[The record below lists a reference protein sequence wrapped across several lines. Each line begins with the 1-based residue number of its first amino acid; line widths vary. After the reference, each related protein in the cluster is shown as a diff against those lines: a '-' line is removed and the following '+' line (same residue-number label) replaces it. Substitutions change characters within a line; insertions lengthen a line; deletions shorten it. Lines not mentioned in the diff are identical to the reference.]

1 MLGSGVFS
9 SPPESLVSKNFIV
22 FITKFG
28 PQLSDSNQVIMHN
41 LKPIMGT
48 DGREGEGEVD
58 NSHHLLT
65 PTKFW
70 ENSRKISREGIEILI
85 P

>member
-28 PQLSDSNQVIMHN
+28 PQLSDSNQVIMHA
-41 LKPIMGT
+41 I
-48 DGREGEGEVD
+48 
-58 NSHHLLT
+58 
-65 PTKFW
+65 KF
-70 ENSRKISREGIEILI
+70 K
-85 P
+85 

>member
-1 MLGSGVFS
+1 ML
-9 SPPESLVSKNFIV
+9 
-22 FITKFG
+22 
-28 PQLSDSNQVIMHN
+28 N
-41 LKPIMGT
+41 LEYFCHYEMFKPIMGT

-85 P
+85 L